1 MDSCFKSLKEKKMGS
16 LVSSLLRLG
25 FQWKLK
31 EVCLKKFHQKMM
43 EMMLDIGLGSK
54 MSYNKKLHDKA
65 DTMAEKSFCKWW
77 KLVDYIFFYI

>member
-1 MDSCFKSLKEKKMGS
+1 MGS

-25 FQWKLK
+25 FQGKIRV
-31 EVCLKKFHQKMM
+31 VCFEKFHQKMM

-65 DTMAEKSFCKWW
+65 DTMAEKSFCK
-77 KLVDYIFFYI
+77 